1 MEKKMMMP
9 ANYNVMN
16 DEEMTYTY
24 GGAGLT
30 FADAVSVSSGVIM
43 LAGAVL
49 SIGNLIWGVGVTRD
63 WIGKNKKDTSVES
76 LVNLAGKGVSDVA
89 NYASKSLWNAVVSVY
104 TAINMTQWW
113 PVTAI
118 AWLTA

>member
-1 MEKKMMMP
+1 MEKKFMMP

-24 GGAGLT
+24 GG
-30 FADAVSVSSGVIM
+30 DAVSAYLTGYYAVGTI
-43 LAGAVL
+43 GAIL
-49 SIGNLIWGVGVTRD
+49 SIGNMIWGINESRN
-63 WIGKNKKDTSVES
+63 WIQANKKEGQNVTDLARKGIDDVLTYMGQSVGNAIVGIYTTLN
-76 LVNLAGKGVSDVA
+76 LVS
-89 NYASKSLWNAVVSVY
+89 
-104 TAINMTQWW
+104 WW